1 MCGLAGFIIKDTRV
15 LNADRAEAL
24 LDALLLQVDHRG
36 GDATGVVA
44 LTDDAATTWLI
55 KASCDAKDYVA
66 GRPALPEGA
75 RVVIGHTRFAT
86 QGDAAFPFNNH
97 PVRVGE
103 TYVTHNGHIWN
114 DKEIEKKT
122 RPYMHAVDS
131 ASIGAALD
139 MTVWA
144 STDAIRKALEM
155 LEGGAAVVA
164 CSPIHAPGRVL
175 IARVSDSPLYV
186 WEGRSAIVWAST
198 QSAVRAAWASAVG
211 KPPACEKVVALKEGD
226 GLLVDEVGEV
236 ERFTFEPPWSYQPQH
251 YTQGTPMITTAEWV
265 EEWDHEEAWRDAWK
279 THAPASKKVEQAA
292 KQILARSIPA
302 KPTALVVAPTV
313 AQAIPYLTPRG
324 YECDGCQ
331 DVYVTRDD
339 LADWGVGFYCLSCV
353 AFAEDTG
360 KVPGY
365 FGELTA

>member
-1 MCGLAGFIIKDTRV
+1 VCGLAGFIIKDNRV
-15 LNADRAEAL
+15 LNTNRAEAL

-44 LTDDAATTWLI
+44 LTDDAAATWLI
-55 KASCDAKDYVA
+55 KASCNAVDYVA
-66 GRPALPEGA
+66 GRPALPEGT

-86 QGDAAFPFNNH
+86 QGDASFPFNNH

-114 DKEIEKKT
+114 DKEIERKT

-131 ASIGAALD
+131 ACIGAALD
-139 MTVWA
+139 MTAWA

-155 LEGGAAVVA
+155 LEGGAAIVA
-164 CSPIHAPGRVL
+164 CSPVHAPGHVL
-175 IARVSDSPLYV
+175 LARVSDSPLYV

-198 QSAVRAAWASAVG
+198 QSAVRTAWASAVG
-211 KPPACEKVVALKEGD
+211 KPPANAKVVALKEGD
-226 GLLVDEVGEV
+226 GLLVNAAGEV
-236 ERFTFEPPWSYQPQH
+236 ERFTFEPPWSYH
-251 YTQGTPMITTAEWV
+251 HLTQMSTTISATSWE
-265 EEWDHEEAWRDAWK
+265 EEWDHEAAWEDAWK
-279 THAPASKKVEQAA
+279 SPSPASKKIERAA
-292 KQILARSIPA
+292 KQLIAAPSIPA
-302 KPTALVVAPTV
+302 KSVAP
-313 AQAIPYLTPRG
+313 YRTPRG

-331 DVYVTRDD
+331 EVYAGRDQ
-339 LADWGVGFYCLSCV
+339 LVDWGVGFYCRSCV

-365 FGELTA
+365 FGELVA